1 MSSARLERGPCCYVP
16 SRQFRFGIQLFII
29 IYLYSKGL
37 DVYAHNVETVER
49 LQPMVRDPRATY
61 KQSLMTLEHA
71 KNTGPPGLLTK
82 TSLMLGLGESDE
94 EIIQTMKDLRNI
106 GVDCVTFGQY
116 MQPTRRHLKVIR

>member
-1 MSSARLERGPCCYVP
+1 M
-16 SRQFRFGIQLFII
+16 
-29 IYLYSKGL
+29 

-116 MQPTRRHLKVIR
+116 MQPTRRHLKVITRYQNGFVMLLILG